1 MKLGKTT
8 MRRIAALA
16 AVAFTLTPLWL
27 KTAWAGEVVDRIVA
41 TVNGRIILESDW
53 DDALCYEAL
62 LNGRSLSEFTPDQ
75 RSAVLDRL
83 VDQELLREQMKAAD
97 FQHASAA
104 DAASQVAEARAQY
117 PQAASAAGW
126 QSLLRRYH
134 LTEQD
139 LAAHLQQQMDLTRL
153 VDAHLRP
160 AVQIDSK
167 TVEAYYRDK
176 FVPELRRSG
185 AKEVPMSDVS
195 SKIRE
200 VLTQEKVNELLV
212 SWLQTLRSEGQVRLP
227 GGSSSSPASPR
238 ESSSAEQGD
247 QSR

>member
-1 MKLGKTT
+1 MKLGEIT
-8 MRRIAALA
+8 MKRITAPG
-16 AVAFTLTPLWL
+16 AVAFVLTLLWVQA
-27 KTAWAGEVVDRIVA
+27 AWAGEVIDRIVA
-41 TVNGRIILESDW
+41 TVNGRIILQSDW

-62 LNGRSLSEFTPDQ
+62 FSGRSLSEFTSGE
-75 RSAVLDRL
+75 RRAVLDRL
-83 VDQELLREQMKAAD
+83 IDQELLREQMKAAD

-104 DAASQVAEARAQY
+104 DAESQVAEARAHY
-117 PQAASAAGW
+117 PEAASAAGW

-139 LAAHLQQQMDLTRL
+139 LAAHVQQKIDLMRL

-176 FVPELRRSG
+176 FVPELRQSG
-185 AKEVPMSDVS
+185 AKELPLSDVS

-212 SWLQTLRSEGQVRLP
+212 SWLQTLRSEGEVRLP
-227 GGSSSSPASPR
+227 GASSSSPR
-238 ESSSAEQGD
+238 GSSSMQQGD